1 MNIKAILLTIG
12 KLIIGMLAF
21 MIGSILG
28 GMAAGMLGV
37 PIPVMPAN
45 INPAELA
52 QSMPLVALLMT
63 AALACISTQIRVGF
77 FQRWMILSL
86 FSWTA
91 YGLNNY
97 LEARFFSPEQATSYV
112 LIYNLLACF
121 TCSVA
126 VALLFKPTWS
136 AEPFGTLIRVFLAAR
151 PASSWIW
158 RFLGGLVVFPIAYFV
173 FGWLVSP
180 FVVSYYQQQ
189 YAGLMLPGMDVM
201 LGLATARS
209 LLFLLCIFPLIIAWS
224 GSRLT
229 LFLTLSG
236 GLFLFVGGL
245 NMLQAIW
252 LPVTLRTAHSIEIL
266 ADSIAHAAGLVFL
279 LVPGFKTGL
288 QTQPRTT
295 SMQGNILQVK

>member
-1 MNIKAILLTIG
+1 MDMKAIIFTIG
-12 KLIIGMLAF
+12 KLLIGMLAF
-21 MIGSILG
+21 MIGSIMG
-28 GMAAGMLGV
+28 GMAAGMLGI
-37 PIPVMPAN
+37 PTPVMPAN
-45 INPAELA
+45 IDPAELA
-52 QSMPLVALLMT
+52 QSLPLVALLMT

-86 FSWTA
+86 FSWTV

-97 LEARFFSPEQATSYV
+97 LEARFFSPEQATSFV

-121 TCSVA
+121 TCSAA
-126 VALLFKPTWS
+126 VALLFKPARPT
-136 AEPFGTLIRVFLAAR
+136 EPFGLLIQAFLAAR
-151 PASSWIW
+151 PAGSWTW
-158 RFLGGLVVFPIAYFV
+158 RFLGGLAVFPVAYFV

-189 YAGLMLPGMDVM
+189 YAGLALPGMDVM
-201 LGLATARS
+201 LGLATVRS
-209 LLFLLCIFPLIIAWS
+209 LLFLLCIFPLIVAWN

-229 LFLTLSG
+229 LFLGLSG
-236 GLFLFVGGL
+236 ALFLFVGGL

-279 LVPGFKTGL
+279 LVPGIKTGT

-295 SMQGNILQVK
+295 SMDGNILQVK